1 MGLLQFFTA
10 SLVRKKVLKNLQANC
25 PADLQGA
32 MQSLMADK
40 AAAGIVGQFLMDAMK
55 NGGKVRAEAVT
66 ALPFSASVQ
75 ELLAAT
81 PKLATYIALAAR
93 MAGKR

>member
-40 AAAGIVGQFLMDAMK
+40 AAAGIVGQFLMDAVK

-66 ALPFSASVQ
+66 ALPFSAAAQ
-75 ELLAAT
+75 EILAAT

>member
-1 MGLLQFFTA
+1 MGLFHSLTSFF
-10 SLVRKKVLKNLQANC
+10 VRKKIIKNLVANC
-25 PADLQGA
+25 PADLKEA
-32 MQSLMADK
+32 LQSIMADK
-40 AAAGIVGQFLMDAMK
+40 AAAGIIGQFLMDAMK

-66 ALPFSASVQ
+66 ALPFSATVQ
-75 ELLAAT
+75 GQLAAT